1 MILGL
6 SIFII
11 LIYLFTGAII
21 GWLAGVI
28 MQGKGFGFFGNIV
41 IAIIGSI
48 IGGVVLRIFGIHP
61 HGLLSFLSAVGGAVL
76 LLWIISILKN

>member
-1 MILGL
+1 MLLGL
-6 SIFII
+6 SIFVI
-11 LIYLFTGAII
+11 LIYLLTGVVI

-28 MQGKGFGFFGNIV
+28 MQGKGFGFVGNIV

-48 IGGVVLRIFGIHP
+48 IGGVILRVLGIHP

-76 LLWIISILKN
+76 LLWIISKLK